1 LQRRFQL
8 AQARVRAHEGA
19 LQLQGFLREM
29 ALFRSLKLAQAGI
42 FRSSL
47 HSGIVPLRLTEGQ
60 VAPSAMPMSL

>member
-1 LQRRFQL
+1 
-8 AQARVRAHEGA
+8 
-19 LQLQGFLREM
+19 M